1 MKGEIIM
8 EMTFKEKNAEQ
19 LIREFFK
26 ELKHTN
32 IIIRDKDE
40 KIEIIFK
47 DSTVEVLNTIIEL
60 IKDKEPENNERTEQ
74 SNLESESIKQT
85 EQQVKAGSENSE
97 RAEQKNL
104 GSENS
109 KQNKSPKKK
118 GRQIK
123 KVDIPEL
130 EEIAK
135 KASSYE
141 HFVKL
146 VAEWLEMDKLQGLFE
161 NIEIASTEVD
171 TLSWKELERK
181 LKEKGIVYRQ
191 NDKIRISNQISIKLK
206 KKYSVTA
213 IPLLDAI
220 RQYKNYSFGD
230 VAKQPEGGK
239 ITEQQIEEASRK
251 AEINSE
257 ETNESTVSEAR
268 IKMACMPEI
277 KEFEERLASVDKT
290 QPVEERIRYIFE
302 LMELN
307 KKSDEQQ
314 SWIIKIASIAV
325 RSKNMSFAILKEEMM
340 LSKFI
345 NDYVGKYEPDKK
357 VKSKDFLEELQSIIM
372 FENEIV

>member
-1 MKGEIIM
+1 M
-8 EMTFKEKNAEQ
+8 EMTFKEKSAEQ

-26 ELKHTN
+26 ELNHTS
-32 IIIRDKDE
+32 IIIKDKDE
-40 KIEIIFK
+40 KVEIIFK
-47 DSTVEVLNTIIEL
+47 DPTVEIFNTIIEL
-60 IKDKEPENNERTEQ
+60 IKDKKPENNERTEQ

-109 KQNKSPKKK
+109 KQNKSPEKK

-130 EEIAK
+130 EEISK
-135 KASSYE
+135 KALSFE

-325 RSKNMSFAILKEEMM
+325 RSKNMSFAILKEETM

-372 FENEIV
+372 FENEID

>member
-1 MKGEIIM
+1 M
-8 EMTFKEKNAEQ
+8 EMTFKEKSAEQ

-26 ELKHTN
+26 ELNHTS
-32 IIIRDKDE
+32 IIIKDKDE
-40 KIEIIFK
+40 KVEIIFK
-47 DSTVEVLNTIIEL
+47 DPTVEIFNTIIEL
-60 IKDKEPENNERTEQ
+60 IKDKKPENNERTEQ

-109 KQNKSPKKK
+109 KQNKSPEKK

-135 KASSYE
+135 KASSFE

-146 VAEWLEMDKLQGLFE
+146 VAEWLEVDKRYKPFKELA
-161 NIEIASTEVD
+161 IAATEVSII
-171 TLSWKELERK
+171 SWKSLEEK
-181 LKEKGIVYRQ
+181 LGEKGITVEQKDRWWI
-191 NDKIRISNQISIKLK
+191 NNKISIKLRFHP
-206 KKYSVTA
+206 SGRIT
-213 IPLLDAI
+213 ILPLLDAM
-220 RQYKNYSFGD
+220 RQYKNYPFGD

-257 ETNESTVSEAR
+257 ETNKSTVSETR